1 MKKVREYSA
10 STERSILLAM
20 IVHDGVLRRIVSAVP
35 PGKPL
40 FESKWANQLARW
52 CVDHSV
58 KYKHAPRKLILD
70 YFRDWASKSQD
81 EEAVELME
89 SFLSSLNGDL
99 TGTKKIDEDFVVDSA
114 ARHFSLIQL
123 RDIGSR
129 MEEAIEK
136 KDVEEAE
143 QVLHSYA
150 PPRFGGAKGCNF
162 GDTKALAAR
171 LMDRERRE
179 VIVWPKDLGRFLSP
193 HFSRGKFISFVG
205 PEKRGKSYWLQET
218 VWQAVR
224 QRRKVHY
231 YVVGDMTQ
239 DDVEDRLVVRAT
251 RRPWNNQEV
260 YIPTCFH
267 FEKEKEVPKVDRK
280 LIGNGGMPLKRR
292 VEMIGR
298 MIRDEQLTIFYED
311 ASSITAS
318 QIDQGL
324 AIEKEKDQLPDV
336 LVIDYADNLAP
347 EPHTMKLDFR
357 HQVRGTWDILH
368 GIARRY
374 HMLVVTA
381 TQAAASSYDR
391 WLITKRNFSEDK
403 RKNGIVNGMLGI
415 NQTPVEKLRGIY
427 RLNWVMTRETKW
439 TDKQVVWTA
448 GNLAVGCPC
457 FISKLP

>member
-1 MKKVREYSA
+1 
-10 STERSILLAM
+10 
-20 IVHDGVLRRIVSAVP
+20 
-35 PGKPL
+35 
-40 FESKWANQLARW
+40 
-52 CVDHSV
+52 
-58 KYKHAPRKLILD
+58 
-70 YFRDWASKSQD
+70 
-81 EEAVELME
+81 
-89 SFLSSLNGDL
+89 
-99 TGTKKIDEDFVVDSA
+99 
-114 ARHFSLIQL
+114 
-123 RDIGSR
+123 
-129 MEEAIEK
+129 
-136 KDVEEAE
+136 
-143 QVLHSYA
+143 
-150 PPRFGGAKGCNF
+150 
-162 GDTKALAAR
+162 
-171 LMDRERRE
+171 MDRERRE

-224 QRRKVHY
+224 QRRRVHY

-260 YIPTCFH
+260 QIPVSFR
-267 FEKEKEVPKVDRK
+267 FEKEKEVPKVEKRS
-280 LIGNGGMPLKRR
+280 IGNGQITLKER

-298 MIRDEQLTIFYED
+298 MIRDGQLTIFYED

-324 AIEKEKDQLPDV
+324 AIEKEKDRLPDV
-336 LVIDYADNLAP
+336 IVIDYADNLAP

-357 HQVRGTWDILH
+357 HQVRATWDILH
-368 GIARRY
+368 GIARR
-374 HMLVVTA
+374 HHLLVVTA

-391 WLITKRNFSEDK
+391 RLITKRNFSEDK

-415 NQTPVEKLRGIY
+415 NQTPLEKFRGIY

-439 TDKQVVWTA
+439 TDSQVVWTA

-457 FISKLP
+457 FISKLA